1 MVTNILISVGVAIL
15 AAVAEWMHW
24 QRIRKVARLAFG
36 PTGKPSLF
44 GMIAPWFRVPML
56 GLLTWGLVTLLS
68 IDPESHRSEIDKKEE
83 VKESDKQHLVLIVD
97 VSPSMRLTDAGK
109 NGKLT
114 RLERT
119 SHIIESLFAR
129 LNQDYLHLSIIATYN
144 GAVPV
149 VVDTRDIELIYSLL
163 EVPLYFAFKVGETK
177 LLDGVNAAS
186 EIAKKWK
193 KDSTTFVIVSDGETV
208 PPTGM
213 KSLPPSVSDVLVVG
227 VGSTKKG
234 VFFNGKHSR
243 QDTASLKQIASRLGG
258 AYHNANEKHVPTDT
272 VKSFGSLSTGGKE
285 LSFAKRE
292 WALLSITISA
302 VVLALLPML
311 LYYFGSRKTFTLNHN
326 Q

>member
-213 KSLPPSVSDVLVVG
+213 KSLPP
-227 VGSTKKG
+227 
-234 VFFNGKHSR
+234 
-243 QDTASLKQIASRLGG
+243 
-258 AYHNANEKHVPTDT
+258 
-272 VKSFGSLSTGGKE
+272 
-285 LSFAKRE
+285 
-292 WALLSITISA
+292 
-302 VVLALLPML
+302 
-311 LYYFGSRKTFTLNHN
+311 
-326 Q
+326 